1 MEDQEELSRLERMI
15 EMENIHIKKE
25 FLNEDH
31 GDFEEKKRNSSV
43 YEIKRHYENEIEALK
58 RDLQVMQIE
67 EMSLK
72 DKLT

>member
-31 GDFEEKKRNSSV
+31 GDFEEKKRNSNV